1 MGTVAASVSLSDRT
15 PILPDA
21 HARER
26 GSLAPIVFHSAIPFA
41 SLISTDDFGAA
52 SYISPP
58 P

>member
-1 MGTVAASVSLSDRT
+1 VSLSDRT
-15 PILPDA
+15 PIIPDA

>member
-1 MGTVAASVSLSDRT
+1 MAASVSHIDRVHD
-15 PILPDA
+15 LPGV
-21 HARER
+21 HRRER
-26 GSLAPIVFHSAIPFA
+26 GSSLAPTVFHSAVPFA